1 MSTHSL
7 DLTLVGWV
15 GSDVRHFSGPGTVPF
30 TSFRMASTRRWFDR
44 REGTWRDG
52 RTEWFTVKIWRSGAL
67 NVAESLRKG
76 DPVVVHGRLS
86 TEEWQAEDGP
96 RTSLVVEASAV
107 GHDLTFG
114 RTRFARTVTA
124 GAEGTDATGGT
135 EAPDATDD
143 DGAPRP
149 LVDLTG
155 FPEAHADMVPGEDV
169 GDEEPGAVSGRVDGP
184 LTPVVVA

>member
-15 GSDVRHFSGPGTVPF
+15 GSDVRHFNGPGTVPF

-44 REGTWRDG
+44 REGAWRDG

-86 TEEWQAEDGP
+86 TEEWQSDDGP

-114 RTRFARTVTA
+114 TSRFARTVTSA
-124 GAEGTDATGGT
+124 AVDGG
-135 EAPDATDD
+135 
-143 DGAPRP
+143 DGEREP
-149 LVDLTG
+149 VDVSA
-155 FPEAHADMVPGEDV
+155 FPEADGDLVPGELVD
-169 GDEEPGAVSGRVDGP
+169 DEGQGVVDER
-184 LTPVVVA
+184 LAPVVVA

>member
-15 GSDVRHFSGPGTVPF
+15 GSDVRHFNGPGTVPF

-44 REGTWRDG
+44 REGAWRDG
-52 RTEWFTVKIWRSGAL
+52 RTEWFTVKMWRSGAL

-86 TEEWQAEDGP
+86 TEEWQADDGP

-114 RTRFARTVTA
+114 TSRFARTVST
-124 GAEGTDATGGT
+124 GTDAAGG
-135 EAPDATDD
+135 EPGPGEDGGARAP
-143 DGAPRP
+143 
-149 LVDLTG
+149 VDVTG
-155 FPEAHADMVPGEDV
+155 FPEAGDDLVPGEHVDDD
-169 GDEEPGAVSGRVDGP
+169 GPGVVSGRVDGP
-184 LTPVVVA
+184 LATVVVA

>member
-15 GSDVRHFSGPGTVPF
+15 GSDVRHFNAPGTVPF

-44 REGTWRDG
+44 REGAWRDG

-86 TEEWQAEDGP
+86 TEEWQADDGP

-114 RTRFARTVTA
+114 TARFARTVTTGADAADGQA
-124 GAEGTDATGGT
+124 GDAADGGT
-135 EAPDATDD
+135 RAP
-143 DGAPRP
+143 
-149 LVDLTG
+149 VDVTG
-155 FPEAHADMVPGEDV
+155 FAEAGDDMVPGEHVDDD
-169 GDEEPGAVSGRVDGP
+169 GPGVVSGRVDGP
-184 LTPVVVA
+184 LAPVVVA

>member
-15 GSDVRHFSGPGTVPF
+15 GSEVRHFHGPDTTPF

-44 REGTWRDG
+44 AAGAWRDG

-67 NVAESLRKG
+67 NVAQSLRKG

-86 TEEWQAEDGP
+86 TEEWQSDDGP
-96 RTSLVVEASAV
+96 RTSLVVEAAAV

-114 RTRFARTVTA
+114 TSRFARTVSA
-124 GAEGTDATGGT
+124 ASLDATGDGQ
-135 EAPDATDD
+135 DADEV
-143 DGAPRP
+143 GAP
-149 LVDLTG
+149 
-155 FPEAHADMVPGEDV
+155 AD
-169 GDEEPGAVSGRVDGP
+169 VSGLVELRDDEQLVPAEHVEDALAPAVGG
-184 LTPVVVA
+184 